1 MQIILLERVEK
12 LGQMGDVVRVK
23 DGYARNYLL
32 PQKKALRATE
42 DNMASFEKQK
52 SQLEATNLDRRT
64 EAEAVAEKLDGLKCV
79 ILRQA
84 SEGGQLYG
92 SVNSRDIAQAV
103 TEAGFTIDRK
113 QIQLTA
119 TIKTIAIHD
128 VRVALHPEVSVG
140 LTVNVARSEAEAKIQ
155 DRGADPEAA
164 EAEGDEIRA
173 AEEFFETAELAAEA
187 DGDAGEPTTE
197 PEGGAQPAAKAEAGS
212 DPNGAG
218 ETKIRGSAP
227 D

>member
-42 DNMASFEKQK
+42 DNRASFEKQK
-52 SQLEATNLDRRT
+52 TQLEATNLDRRK

-140 LTVNVARSEAEAKIQ
+140 IKVNVARSEAEAQ
-155 DRGADPEAA
+155 TQERGSDPAAAGADGE
-164 EAEGDEIRA
+164 ETHD

-187 DGDAGEPTTE
+187 EAQEPTAE
-197 PEGGAQPAAKAEAGS
+197 PEGEAQPAAKAESAGEP
-212 DPNGAG
+212 DGAG
-218 ETKIRGSAP
+218 AAKNRGQAP

>member
-42 DNMASFEKQK
+42 DNRASFEKQK
-52 SQLEATNLDRRT
+52 TQLEATNLDRRK

-113 QIQLTA
+113 QIQLRA

-128 VRVALHPEVSVG
+128 VRVTLHPEVSVG
-140 LTVNVARSEAEAKIQ
+140 VKVNVARSEAEAQTQ
-155 DRGADPEAA
+155 DRGGDPAAD
-164 EAEGDEIRA
+164 GDEA
-173 AEEFFETAELAAEA
+173 HDAEEFFETAELAAEA
-187 DGDAGEPTTE
+187 DAEAQEPPPD
-197 PEGGAQPAAKAEAGS
+197 PEGEAQPAAKAESAGQPEGGG
-212 DPNGAG
+212 DA
-218 ETKIRGSAP
+218 
-227 D
+227 

>member
-32 PQKKALRATE
+32 PQKKALRATDE
-42 DNMASFEKQK
+42 NRASFETQK
-52 SQLEATNLDRRT
+52 AQLEATNLDRRK
-64 EAEAVAEKLDGLKCV
+64 EAEAVAEKLEGLKCV

-103 TEAGFTIDRK
+103 TDAGFTVDRK

-128 VRVALHPEVSVG
+128 VRVALHPEVSIGVQ
-140 LTVNVARSEAEAKIQ
+140 VNVARSEAEAEAQ
-155 DRGADPEAA
+155 DRGRDPAAA
-164 EAEGDEIRA
+164 EADSEELRA
-173 AEEFFETAELAAEA
+173 AEEFFETPELAAEA
-187 DGDAGEPTTE
+187 AADAQDPAAE
-197 PEGGAQPAAKAEAGS
+197 PESRAQPAAKAESSGQ
-212 DPNGAG
+212 PEGGG
-218 ETKIRGSAP
+218 EA
-227 D
+227 

>member
-42 DNMASFEKQK
+42 ENRESFEKQK
-52 SQLEATNLDRRT
+52 AQLEATNLDRRK

-103 TEAGFTIDRK
+103 TEAGFTVDRK

-119 TIKTIAIHD
+119 PIKTIAIHD

-140 LTVNVARSEAEAKIQ
+140 VRVNVARSEAEATAQ
-155 DRGADPEAA
+155 DRGIDPSAA
-164 EAEGDEIRA
+164 EDEGEDISA
-173 AEEFFETAELAAEA
+173 AEEFFETAELAATADAEA
-187 DGDAGEPTTE
+187 QEPTAE
-197 PEGGAQPAAKAEAGS
+197 PESGAQPAARADSGGEPDGASEGKAEG
-212 DPNGAG
+212 P
-218 ETKIRGSAP
+218 AP

>member
-32 PQKKALRATE
+32 PQKKALRATQ
-42 DNMASFEKQK
+42 DNIASFDTQK
-52 SQLEATNLDRRT
+52 AQLEATNLDRRK

-84 SEGGQLYG
+84 SDGGQLYG
-92 SVNSRDIAQAV
+92 SVNSRDIAEAV
-103 TEAGFTIDRK
+103 TEAGFTVDRK
-113 QIQLTA
+113 QILLRA
-119 TIKTIAIHD
+119 TIKTIAIHE

-140 LTVNVARSEAEAKIQ
+140 VSVNVARSEAEAVAQ
-155 DRGADPEAA
+155 ERGSEPGA
-164 EAEGDEIRA
+164 AEGDGEEIRA
-173 AEEFFETAELAAEA
+173 AEEFFEKDDA
-187 DGDAGEPTTE
+187 DAGETTADPESDAPTAE
-197 PEGGAQPAAKAEAGS
+197 PGSEQGGADG
-212 DPNGAG
+212 
-218 ETKIRGSAP
+218 TKTESPAP

>member
-1 MQIILLERVEK
+1 MQIILLERIEK

-42 DNMASFEKQK
+42 DNRASFEKQK
-52 SQLEATNLDRRT
+52 AQLEATNLDRRT

-79 ILRQA
+79 VLRQA

-103 TEAGFTIDRK
+103 TQAGFTVDRK

-128 VRVALHPEVSVG
+128 VRVTLHPEVSVDIS
-140 LTVNVARSEAEAKIQ
+140 VNVARSEAEAATQ
-155 DRGADPEAA
+155 DRGADPAAA
-164 EAEGDEIRA
+164 EAESEETRD
-173 AEEFFETAELAAEA
+173 AEEFFENADLAAKA
-187 DGDAGEPTTE
+187 DSDAREPTTE
-197 PEGGAQPAAKAEAGS
+197 PEGDAPPAAKAESGGE
-212 DPNGAG
+212 PTGAG
-218 ETKIRGSAP
+218 EAKVQGSAP

>member
-32 PQKKALRATE
+32 PQKKALRATDE
-42 DNMASFEKQK
+42 NRASFETQK
-52 SQLEATNLDRRT
+52 AQLEATNLDRRK
-64 EAEAVAEKLDGLKCV
+64 EAEAVAEKLEGLKCV

-103 TEAGFTIDRK
+103 TDAGFTVDRK

-140 LTVNVARSEAEAKIQ
+140 VQVNVARSEAEAKAQ
-155 DRGADPEAA
+155 DRGRDPAAA
-164 EAEGDEIRA
+164 EADSEELRA
-173 AEEFFETAELAAEA
+173 AKEFFETPELAAEA
-187 DGDAGEPTTE
+187 AADAQDPAAE
-197 PEGGAQPAAKAEAGS
+197 PESGAQPAPKAESSSQPEG
-212 DPNGAG
+212 GG
-218 ETKIRGSAP
+218 EA
-227 D
+227 

>member
-42 DNMASFEKQK
+42 DNMTSFEMQK
-52 SQLEATNLDRRT
+52 AQLEATNLDRRT
-64 EAEAVAEKLDGLKCV
+64 EAEAVAKKLDGLKCV

-92 SVNSRDIAQAV
+92 SVNSRDIAQVV
-103 TEAGFTIDRK
+103 TEAGFTVDRK
-113 QIQLTA
+113 QIQLSA
-119 TIKTIAIHD
+119 TVKTIAIHD

-140 LTVNVARSEAEAKIQ
+140 ISVNVARSEAEAAVQ
-155 DRGADPEAA
+155 ERGSDSTAAAAEGEATGAA
-164 EAEGDEIRA
+164 EA
-173 AEEFFETAELAAEA
+173 FFDTAELAAEA
-187 DGDAGEPTTE
+187 DAEAREPATG
-197 PEGGAQPAAKAEAGS
+197 PEGDAQPAAKAKPGGE
-212 DPNGAG
+212 PNGAG
-218 ETKIRGSAP
+218 EAKIEGPAP

>member
-42 DNMASFEKQK
+42 DNRAAFENQK
-52 SQLEATNLDRRT
+52 AQLEATNLERRT

-103 TEAGFTIDRK
+103 TEAGFTVDRK

-119 TIKTIAIHD
+119 TIKTIAIHS
-128 VRVALHPEVSVG
+128 VRVSLHPEVSVG
-140 LTVNVARSEAEAKIQ
+140 VSVNVARSEAEAVTQ
-155 DRGADPEAA
+155 DRGTDPTAD
-164 EAEGDEIRA
+164 EAEGDETRA
-173 AEEFFETAELAAEA
+173 AEKFFETAELAAEA
-187 DGDAGEPTTE
+187 DADAQEPATE
-197 PEGGAQPAAKAEAGS
+197 PEGGAQPAATPESGS
-212 DPNGAG
+212 EPNGAG
-218 ETKIRGSAP
+218 EAKI
-227 D
+227 